1 MKTLIAIVLVG
12 AASVFGAG
20 HSEAAATPAAKAA
33 YRQAQDSAAADY
45 ALARARCKSITG
57 NPNAV
62 CEAEAKAQRVRAD
75 EEATAFYKNTLK
87 AYTQSRLRIASANF
101 DLDKVKC
108 AALDGNARD
117 VCVKQAK
124 ATLVAAHADA
134 KADKKAIE
142 ARADARDD
150 KRDADYAVAK
160 EKCDAFSGPRKDSC
174 VAAAKLQFSQ

>member
-1 MKTLIAIVLVG
+1 MKILIAILFG
-12 AASVFGAG
+12 AAGVLGA
-20 HSEAAATPAAKAA
+20 SQSLAAATPAAKAA
-33 YRQAQDSAAADY
+33 YHQARDAAAAEY
-45 ALARARCKSITG
+45 ALARARCKSLAG

-87 AYTQSRLRIASANF
+87 AYTTSRLRIASATF
-101 DLDKVKC
+101 ELDKVKC
-108 AALDGNARD
+108 AALAGNERD

-124 ATLVAAHADA
+124 ATLIAAHADA

-142 ARADARDD
+142 ARANARDD

-160 EKCDAFSGPRKDSC
+160 ERCDAFSGVQKDNC
-174 VAAAKLQFSQ
+174 VSAAKAQFSQ